1 MKTAITGATGHLG
14 ANLVRILLEER
25 RNIRVMVRD
34 DLRGLEG
41 LDVETIRGD
50 VTDPASLMR
59 LFSGADTVLHL
70 AGRISITGTEDPD
83 LSSINVEGVR
93 KVVDACVESG
103 VRRLVHVSS
112 IHAVS
117 TKPNEEVLDETR
129 KLALG
134 NHHKPYDR
142 SKAAGQLEALKGIDR
157 GLEVVVVNPTAIIGP
172 HDFKVSAMGKVI
184 LDIYHHRLP
193 ALVDGGYNWVDV
205 RDVAKAVLLAEKEG
219 KSGESYLISGHWRSL
234 LELAAYITRH
244 TGKATS
250 RTAIPYTAALFFSY
264 FSGAFSRISGRPTNF
279 NPFSMQS
286 IRCHRFISHLKA
298 TRELGYVPRPFEE
311 TVEETMTWFDEA
323 GMLDGARK
331 SPIDSL
337 R

>member
-112 IHAVS
+112 IHAFS

-205 RDVAKAVLLAEKEG
+205 RDVAKAVLLAEKKG

-244 TGKATS
+244 AGKATS
-250 RTAIPYTAALFFSY
+250 RTAIPY
-264 FSGAFSRISGRPTNF
+264 
-279 NPFSMQS
+279 
-286 IRCHRFISHLKA
+286 
-298 TRELGYVPRPFEE
+298 
-311 TVEETMTWFDEA
+311 
-323 GMLDGARK
+323 
-331 SPIDSL
+331 
-337 R
+337 